1 MKRVYEENQGN
12 LCAEVSH
19 KVCFRLGSFHTT
31 FISIFLCLILSIMK
45 LKLKQVYLHFEK
57 SANLKAAQ
65 AGLGILIDSH
75 LRCKTSFLLTG
86 CLVFLILR

>member
-1 MKRVYEENQGN
+1 MKKIRVIPVPKFLIKYVFDW
-12 LCAEVSH
+12 EVFILLLFPFSSLSH
-19 KVCFRLGSFHTT
+19 IEYNEIKTQF
-31 FISIFLCLILSIMK
+31 
-45 LKLKQVYLHFEK
+45 YLHFEK